1 MNACR
6 IVMVAVGGQG
16 NLLACRV
23 VGEAALGANIP
34 VHMSE
39 IHGMAQRGGVVEAAV
54 VLGDAESFIVSDGDA
69 DVLIGFE
76 PLETIRAMN
85 KCNKDTV
92 VITNTRPL
100 PPVNVSIG
108 KGVYPDVQA
117 ALDQIQGMVKKLVA
131 LDATEMA
138 QEAGTTMSANMVL
151 LGALART
158 GVISLSDEMIKN
170 TITRITKKDFHD
182 VNMKAFDL
190 GYHYAGTQ

>member
-1 MNACR
+1 MEVRR

-23 VGEAALGANIP
+23 VGEAALTSNVP

-54 VLGDAESFIVSDGDA
+54 VLGDAESFLVSNGAA

-76 PLETIRAMN
+76 PLETIRAIS

-92 VITNTRPL
+92 VITNTSPL

-108 KGVYPDVQA
+108 RGVYPDIA
-117 ALDQIQGMVKKLVA
+117 ATMKQIESRVGRLLA
-131 LDATEMA
+131 LDATGLA
-138 QEAGTTMSANMVL
+138 QEAGTVMSANMVL
-151 LGALART
+151 LGALAQT
-158 GVISLSDEMIKN
+158 KMIPFPVELLKESIIN
-170 TITRITKKDFHD
+170 TTKKDFHE
-182 VNMKAFDL
+182 VNLKAFDL
-190 GYHYAGTQ
+190 GYDFAGKH